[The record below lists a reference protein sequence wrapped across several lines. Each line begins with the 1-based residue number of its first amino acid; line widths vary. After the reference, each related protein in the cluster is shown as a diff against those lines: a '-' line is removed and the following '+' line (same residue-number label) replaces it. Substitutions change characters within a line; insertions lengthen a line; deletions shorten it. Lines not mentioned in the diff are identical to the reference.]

1 VVVANSREAMA
12 DVLDDSMSSQTIML
26 WCVTDGV
33 APAVDPQHRHVDCVS
48 H

>member
-1 VVVANSREAMA
+1 
-12 DVLDDSMSSQTIML
+12 MSPQTIML
-26 WCVTDGV
+26 RCVTDGV